1 MSDLQWEPTSLAEFR
16 IGIARYFFFHF
27 FPRIPLDFLPFFEVY
42 QEQYIAFCVYATPFL
57 LSLRI
62 EIDTTLMSLPFASNT
77 KAFSPLFLMVR
88 LANGAII
95 YEGG

>member
-42 QEQYIAFCVYATPFL
+42 QEQYIAFCVYSTPFL

-88 LANGAII
+88 VANGAII